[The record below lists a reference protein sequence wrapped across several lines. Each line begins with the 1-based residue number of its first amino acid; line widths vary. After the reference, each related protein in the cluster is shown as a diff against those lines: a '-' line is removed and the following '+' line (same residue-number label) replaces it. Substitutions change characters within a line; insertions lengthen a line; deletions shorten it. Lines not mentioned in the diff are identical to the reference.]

1 MTVFFFIAN
10 QKEVRRVTVLHRSLT
25 ELHNSEGIF
34 FFFYLFLYEEIIF
47 YNYEYFCFLYKTIV
61 LVFLFTDESTID
73 SKVPVRFRLGHNKQ
87 VQESKESKVIRKTSK
102 RQGRK
107 VKHKI
112 HLSLKDPEH
121 IL

>member
-1 MTVFFFIAN
+1 M
-10 QKEVRRVTVLHRSLT
+10 KK
-25 ELHNSEGIF
+25 
-34 FFFYLFLYEEIIF
+34 IF
-47 YNYEYFCFLYKTIV
+47 YTIICSIFVSFLENYV
-61 LVFLFTDESTID
+61 LAFLFTDESTID

-87 VQESKESKVIRKTSK
+87 VQESKESKVIRKASK